1 MANRTDLTWFR
12 APGADR
18 PGTTNLCYHALDRR
32 VINGE
37 ASAPALRTA
46 AREYDVASVL
56 EEVGALAGVMRGF
69 DLKPG
74 QAVAIGLGD
83 PLVRALA
90 VLATLRLGG
99 IVSDTTDGAAMV
111 LTDGSLA
118 PVERVPALLHGPASQ
133 DPVWQLEWE
142 FALTAGRTDPAP
154 VVDVAG
160 DAPALR
166 LAGRTVLTRDV
177 LADETEP
184 ARLVGALGA
193 GEPVTL

>member
-32 VINGE
+32 VIHGD
-37 ASAPALRTA
+37 AAAPAIRTA
-46 AREYDVASVL
+46 QREYDVASVL

-69 DLKPG
+69 DLRAG
-74 QAVAIGLGD
+74 QVVAIGLAD
-83 PLVRALA
+83 PLVRALSA
-90 VLATLRLGG
+90 LATFRLGG
-99 IVSDTTDGAAMV
+99 VVADTTAGAAMV

-118 PVERVPALLHGPASQ
+118 PVEGVPALLHGPASQ

-142 FALTAGRTDPAP
+142 FALSAGRTDPAP

-166 LAGRTVLTRDV
+166 LDGRTVLTRDV
-177 LADETEP
+177 LDDGAEP
-184 ARLVGALGA
+184 ARLVAALGA
-193 GEPVTL
+193 GELVAL